1 MPAKGFTI
9 KFMKFPDLDLEKKF
23 WRKGVT
29 LIAGIDEAGRGA
41 WAGPVV
47 AAAVILPNDPQII
60 KRLSGVRDSKQ
71 MTARQRDLW
80 ATCIKDLAT
89 AWSAGS
95 ANNMEIDEMGIL
107 PATRLAMQRAIEG
120 LSIQPQQLLID
131 CVRLPEVDI
140 PQISMIRGDV
150 QVLSIAAASVLAKTT
165 RDAILVEIDGQYH
178 DYGFARH
185 KGYGTR
191 VHREQLQAH
200 GTSAIHRFSY
210 APIRNL
216 KMRPR

>member
-9 KFMKFPDLDLEKKF
+9 NAMQNPDLDREKELWK
-23 WRKGVT
+23 KGFT

-47 AAAVILPNDPQII
+47 AAAVMLPDDLQII
-60 KRLSGVRDSKQ
+60 KKLCGVRDSKQ

-80 ATCIKDLAT
+80 VNRIKELAT
-89 AWSAGS
+89 AWSVGS
-95 ANNMEIDEMGIL
+95 ASNVEIDEMGIL
-107 PATRLAMQRAIEG
+107 PATRVAMIRAIEG

-131 CVRLPEVDI
+131 GVKLTEVAI
-140 PQISMIRGDV
+140 PQTSLIKGDV
-150 QVLSIAAASVLAKTT
+150 HVLSIAAASVVAKTT
-165 RDAILVEIDGQYH
+165 RDAMLVEFDGQYH

-200 GTSAIHRFSY
+200 GSSAIHRFSY
-210 APIRNL
+210 SPIRNL
-216 KMRPR
+216 KTR